1 MLRYA
6 IRSSLWML
14 DLTIMHA
21 YAYNNAITRYLDRI
35 VAFEHCLN
43 LELRKSARLITQF
56 YEARLSEV
64 GLKVGQFSILR
75 AVYLCKQTNNKELQ
89 RILVLDQTTLS
100 RNLKPLIRDELLS
113 LAVDDNDHRIKL
125 ITLSDKG
132 KSTYQTALPLWQA
145 AQDEISKKLGKEQVK
160 HITELTDK
168 LLETLNF

>member
-1 MLRYA
+1 VR
-6 IRSSLWML
+6 
-14 DLTIMHA
+14 
-21 YAYNNAITRYLDRI
+21 ITRYLERM
-35 VAFEHCLN
+35 VAFEHCIN

-56 YEARLSEV
+56 YESRLSEV

-100 RNLKPLIRDELLS
+100 RNLKPLIRDELLNLS
-113 LAVDDNDHRIKL
+113 LDENDHRVKL

-132 KSTYQTALPLWQA
+132 RKTYQTALPLWQA
-145 AQDEISKKLGKEQVK
+145 AQKEISNKLGKQHVEQ
-160 HITELTDK
+160 ITELTDK